1 MFQPAM
7 KHSGQARE
15 SQWQEENTMAPEIPI
30 IIMMLSAGAIIIWAL
45 VLRYK
50 RQEMR
55 HKERMTAIEKG
66 AELPIEPAERPP
78 APWSPGVYLL
88 RGLVW
93 LFTGA
98 GLSIFLLGLSF
109 SIVPHQTTIE
119 DRLWQANNL
128 RRNGATEE
136 EIKLY
141 LNQSHNQSAPR
152 GEFPI
157 GIALIGLIP
166 MGVGMAYLIYY
177 RGESQRAP
185 EIS

>member
-1 MFQPAM
+1 MDP
-7 KHSGQARE
+7 G
-15 SQWQEENTMAPEIPI
+15 WV
-30 IIMMLSAGAIIIWAL
+30 IMLMVLSAAAIIVWAL

-66 AELPIEPAERPP
+66 AELPAEPPP
-78 APWSPGVYLL
+78 APWSPRVYLL
-88 RGLVW
+88 RGLIW

-98 GLSIFLLGLSF
+98 GLSVFLLGLSF
-109 SIVPHQTTIE
+109 SIVPHQMSLE
-119 DRLWQANNL
+119 DRLWRAQNL
-128 RRNGATEE
+128 RHEGATEE
-136 EIKLY
+136 EIKQY
-141 LNQSHNQSAPR
+141 LSQSQNQSRSK
-152 GEFPI
+152 GDFPA

-166 MGVGMAYLIYY
+166 MGVGLAYLIYY